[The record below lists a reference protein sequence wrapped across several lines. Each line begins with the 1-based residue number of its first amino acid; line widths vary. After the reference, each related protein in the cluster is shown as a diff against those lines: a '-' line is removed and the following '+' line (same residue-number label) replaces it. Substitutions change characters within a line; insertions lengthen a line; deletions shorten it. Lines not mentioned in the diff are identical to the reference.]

1 MNLEY
6 SLFPGCVTSAREFSC
21 EISARKVF
29 EALDVELHDVE
40 DFTCCMPACLV
51 HSFDY
56 ATGLALTSRNLCVAD
71 EFDRDILT
79 LCVSCYGNLWRA
91 KKLMSENGDLRRR
104 VDELLASIGR
114 SYQGK
119 VGIKHST
126 TALYEDIGPKN
137 LKNQVSKPLR
147 GIKAAPFYGCHLIR
161 PREYLFFDDA
171 EFPEKLDELINA
183 TGATSVLHRE
193 RTGCCIGCGSFFGEV
208 AEEAAL
214 RLSVDILESALE
226 AKADCVVVTCP
237 YCFLQIEM
245 GQLLFKRRTGESY
258 NVPVLNYTDLLGLA
272 LGVEPRELGMNIHK
286 IDPSPLLEKIK

>member
-1 MNLEY
+1 MSLEY
-6 SLFPGCVTSAREFSC
+6 SLFPGCVPSAREFSC

-29 EALDVELHDVE
+29 EALDVELHDVK

-56 ATGLALTSRNLCVAD
+56 VTGLALTSRNFCVAD
-71 EFDRDILT
+71 EFDRDVLT

-91 KKLMSENGDLRRR
+91 KKLMSENGDLRRS
-104 VDELLASIGR
+104 VDELLASVGR

-119 VGIKHST
+119 ASVKHSV
-126 TALYEDIGPKN
+126 TALYEDIGIEALKNNVSKN
-137 LKNQVSKPLR
+137 LGGVR
-147 GIKAAPFYGCHLIR
+147 AAPFYGCHLIR
-161 PREYLFFDDA
+161 PREYLSFDDT
-171 EFPEKLDELINA
+171 EFPKKVDELIEV

-214 RLSVDILESALE
+214 HLSVDILDSAQE
-226 AKADCVVVTCP
+226 TEADCVIVTCP

-245 GQLLFKRRTGESY
+245 GQLLFKRRTGELY
-258 NVPVLNYTDLLGLA
+258 NLPVLHYTDLLGLS
-272 LGVEPRELGMNIHK
+272 LGIEPKELGMNLHK
-286 IDPSPLLEKIK
+286 IDPTPLLERIK

>member
-1 MNLEY
+1 VNLEY
-6 SLFPGCVTSAREFSC
+6 SLFPGCVSSAREFSC

-29 EALDVELHDVE
+29 EVLNVELYDVE

-119 VGIKHST
+119 VGIKHSI

-171 EFPEKLDELINA
+171 EFPEKLDELINV

-272 LGVEPRELGMNIHK
+272 LGIEPRELGMNIHK